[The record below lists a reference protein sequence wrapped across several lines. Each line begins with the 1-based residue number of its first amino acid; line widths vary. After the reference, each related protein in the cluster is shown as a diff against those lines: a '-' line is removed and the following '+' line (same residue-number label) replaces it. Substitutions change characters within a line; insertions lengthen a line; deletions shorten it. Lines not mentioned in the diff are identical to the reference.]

1 MARAGSGDP
10 GSHGGQALRRL
21 PEATKRSWELIAQHV
36 MPHFQGGDVSHAQ
49 QTLNA
54 KEYAMGK
61 REDYA
66 AAQMQAVATM
76 TERYQQE
83 VAAKKS

>member
-1 MARAGSGDP
+1 
-10 GSHGGQALRRL
+10 
-21 PEATKRSWELIAQHV
+21 

-49 QTLNA
+49 RTLDA
-54 KEYAMGK
+54 KEFASGK

-76 TERYQQE
+76 TERYE
-83 VAAKKS
+83 KEKAGTA